1 VTTTRNKL
9 HNENETRLL
18 SLDVDESAEQTRKV
32 LRKIA
37 VVKGFNR
44 VPAEADLK
52 PWGDYQ
58 RFLAAGNC
66 TVVVPFAATLS
77 RLIPEKAMS
86 SVRLRRD
93 FSQVLIAIKAHALLH
108 HEHRRRRDDDSI
120 VATIEEDYAEVYGLM
135 ADLVATASE
144 QKIRKAMA
152 ETVAAVEKLAARL
165 HDEDGVSVRAIANAL
180 KLDRSATYRRLSAA
194 EDAGYVVNLAE
205 RRGQAG
211 KYRTTGQEPSIGEV
225 LPTVDALQEAREA
238 DQAARKDS
246 RNTQENAR
254 TRATGKPSL

>member
-1 VTTTRNKL
+1 
-9 HNENETRLL
+9 
-18 SLDVDESAEQTRKV
+18 
-32 LRKIA
+32 
-37 VVKGFNR
+37 
-44 VPAEADLK
+44 
-52 PWGDYQ
+52 
-58 RFLAAGNC
+58 
-66 TVVVPFAATLS
+66 
-77 RLIPEKAMS
+77 MS

-246 RNTQENAR
+246 RQYP
-254 TRATGKPSL
+254 GKCSHTCNRKAKPLISLAKSVANRFAQVLPLHINELSEMLHCCRGFRG